1 MSVTTLFF
9 WGLALGMVSSLPLG
23 PINLNVLRLLQ
34 SGRRASAGAFVAG
47 VVLADVG
54 VAALALLGLVS
65 ANIPPEILRVISAVG
80 GAAFVFFGLW
90 GLLRPA
96 SVNAAQRSGAVSFV
110 SGVLFCG
117 LNPGFY
123 LFWVYAATF
132 AAASVVS
139 PLTGAA
145 FLAGV
150 LIGDLC
156 WFTLFTKLV
165 GLFHGRL
172 SPRTWSSLAGGLII
186 AFGLFALWGAYHGH
200 FQYA

>member
-1 MSVTTLFF
+1 MSLITLFF
-9 WGLALGMVSSLPLG
+9 LGLLLGLVSSLPLG

-34 SGRRASAGAFVAG
+34 SGQRFAAVAFVLG

-65 ANIPPEILRVISAVG
+65 VHLPPDTLRVISAVG
-80 GAAFVFFGLW
+80 GAVFVIFGFWSLV
-90 GLLRPA
+90 RPQGVSAPAA
-96 SVNAAQRSGAVSFV
+96 SSTVSFV

-145 FLAGV
+145 FLLGV
-150 LIGDLC
+150 FVGDAC
-156 WFTLFTKLV
+156 WFVLFTKLV

-172 SPRTWSSLAGGLII
+172 STRTWTSLAGGLIL